1 MMKRLLIFVTPFL
14 LSTALAH
21 GQAVKA
27 EKIRVGGW
35 LGQKIGQCIQYR
47 VMDEDV
53 VQLTAPFFHHE
64 ETGQWQT
71 EFWGKWMLGAVEAY
85 RYAPDPRL
93 RDKMERSVRQMLS
106 AQLPDGYIGNYSA
119 GSQTMQWDIWGRKY
133 TAMGLLAWY
142 DLTGDRKALAAVR
155 RLTDHLMTQVGEGKA
170 DIVLCGIY
178 KGMPSC
184 SVIIP
189 VVRLYE
195 ITRDPRYLAFAR
207 YIVARG
213 ESAEGPQLI
222 GKADVPV
229 ALRWPHPSKW
239 YTKENGM
246 KAYEM
251 MSCYAGLLRLYQ
263 ITHEEQ
269 LLNAAKTAAGHI
281 MQEEINLAGSGSAF
295 ECWYGGSRLQ
305 TLPTA
310 HTMETCVTVTWM
322 QLCAELLRITK
333 DTRYADE
340 IERSAYNALLASMR
354 ADGRK
359 TAKYSPLAGHRYEG
373 ELQCG
378 LNINCCTANAARGFC
393 LLPSVMY
400 GGDYGEVDVNLYAP
414 STATVSIDGRH
425 QVEMTQATDYPAD
438 GKVEIQV
445 SPSHS
450 QTFTVAL
457 RIPLWSR
464 HTRVSVNGN
473 DCGDIVPGQ
482 YCRIHRTWTKGDR
495 IVLNLDMQG
504 RLQENNHCQAI
515 TYGPVVLA
523 RDSRFQD
530 GFVDEGVDIKA
541 NNGTVA
547 LQRTVAAGFAR
558 LTFTVSTITGT
569 NREGVKPRAIHL
581 CDFASAGNDWDDKQR
596 YRVWLPKVIDVRTEN
611 VNEYI

>member
-1 MMKRLLIFVTPFL
+1 MMKRMLILITPFL
-14 LSTALAH
+14 VSTALAQ

-27 EKIRVGGW
+27 EKIRIDGW
-35 LGQKIGQCIQYR
+35 LGQKIGQCIRYQT
-47 VMDEDV
+47 MGEDV
-53 VQLTAPFFHHE
+53 DQLTAPFYHHE
-64 ETGQWQT
+64 ETGRWQT
-71 EFWGKWMLGAVEAY
+71 EFWGKWMLGAVGAY
-85 RYAPDPRL
+85 HYSPNPQL
-93 RDKMERSVRQMLS
+93 YNKMERSVRQMLC
-106 AQLPDGYIGNYSA
+106 AQLPDGYIGNYSP
-119 GSQTMQWDIWGRKY
+119 GSQTMNWDIWGRKY

-142 DLTGDRKALAAVR
+142 DLTGDKKTLASVR
-155 RLTDHLMTQVGEGKA
+155 RLINHLMTQVGDGKA
-170 DIVLCGIY
+170 DIVQCGIY

-189 VVRLYE
+189 VLRLYE
-195 ITRDPRYLAFAR
+195 FTRDPRYLAFAR

-213 ESAEGPQLI
+213 ESTEGPQLI

-229 ALRWPHPSKW
+229 ALRWPHPANW

-251 MSCYAGLLRLYQ
+251 MSCYMGLLRLYH
-263 ITHEEQ
+263 ITHEES
-269 LLNAAKTAAGHI
+269 LLRAVETAVSHI
-281 MQEEINLAGSGSAF
+281 MQEEINIAGSGSAF
-295 ECWYGGSRLQ
+295 ECWYGGNHLQ
-305 TLPTA
+305 TLPAA

-322 QLCAELLRITK
+322 QLCAELLKVTK
-333 DTRYADE
+333 DTKYADE
-340 IERSAYNALLASMR
+340 IERSAYNALIASMR
-354 ADGRK
+354 ADGQK
-359 TAKYSPLAGHRYEG
+359 IAKYSPLAGHRYEG
-373 ELQCG
+373 ERQCG
-378 LNINCCTANAARGFC
+378 LDINCCTANAPRGFC

-400 GGDYGEVDVNLYAP
+400 GGDNGEIDVNLYAP

-425 QVEMTQATDYPAD
+425 QVEMTQITGYPAD

-445 SPSHS
+445 SPSRSHV
-450 QTFTVAL
+450 FTVAL
-457 RIPLWSR
+457 RIPQWSR

-473 DCGDIVPGQ
+473 DCGNITPGQ

-504 RLQENNHCQAI
+504 QLQENSHCQAI

-523 RDSRFQD
+523 RGSRFQD

-547 LQRTVAAGFAR
+547 LQRAEPADFAQ

-569 NREGVKPRAIHL
+569 NREGVRPRTIHL
-581 CDFASAGNDWDDKQR
+581 CDFASAGNDWDDRQR

-611 VNEYI
+611 VNEYK